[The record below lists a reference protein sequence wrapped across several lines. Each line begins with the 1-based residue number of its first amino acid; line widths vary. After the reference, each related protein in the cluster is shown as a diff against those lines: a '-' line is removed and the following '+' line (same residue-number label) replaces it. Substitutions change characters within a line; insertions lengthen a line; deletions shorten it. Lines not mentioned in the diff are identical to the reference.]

1 MSYDDLLSWA
11 NGQTTM
17 YLVADGEMKPIDY
30 YTYSIMPL
38 AQLPAN
44 ARLTTD
50 ARLAYIIS
58 EYQRRRGGPS

>member
-1 MSYDDLLSWA
+1 MSYDDLLDWA

-38 AQLPAN
+38 DSLPTG
-44 ARLTTD
+44 ARLTTS

-58 EYQRRRGGPS
+58 EHQRRRPLQ